1 MNAKKLQ
8 TLMDQAW
15 DLAVADFDYDQ
26 DDLTNSQQQDL
37 NARQDLYFE
46 QLGGDL
52 DEYREKCY

>member
-15 DLAVADFDYDQ
+15 NLAVADFNYDQ

-37 NARQDLYFE
+37 NARQDRYFQ

>member
-37 NARQDLYFE
+37 NARQDRYFE